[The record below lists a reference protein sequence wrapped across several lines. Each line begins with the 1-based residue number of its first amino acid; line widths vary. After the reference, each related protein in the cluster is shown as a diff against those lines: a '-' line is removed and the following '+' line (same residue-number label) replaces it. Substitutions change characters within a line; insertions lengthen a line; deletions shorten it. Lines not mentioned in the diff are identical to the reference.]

1 MEVTNQKQQ
10 QQQPMKKLSQNQ
22 KNAIIIVC
30 VIAGILLAS
39 KFDQDIRELEAQP
52 YYSHQ
57 IEK

>member
-1 MEVTNQKQQ
+1 
-10 QQQPMKKLSQNQ
+10 MKKLSPNQ